1 GSDYSAMAIDPSD
14 DCTFWYTNEY
24 LSSNGAFNW
33 NTRIASFKL
42 PGCPASAGNDFS
54 ISAIP
59 TSLSLVQGTSGSI
72 SISTAVTSGT
82 AGTVSLAVSGV
93 PSGASA
99 SLNPGS
105 VTAANSATLNVNTG
119 SAAAGTYTLTVTG
132 TEGSVTHT
140 TTVQLTVTA
149 PGPNFTISASPSSLS
164 LVQGASGSSTI
175 DRKSVV
181 LGEESSPSGSG
192 NP

>member
-1 GSDYSAMAIDPSD
+1 
-14 DCTFWYTNEY
+14 
-24 LSSNGAFNW
+24 
-33 NTRIASFKL
+33 
-42 PGCPASAGNDFS
+42 
-54 ISAIP
+54 
-59 TSLSLVQGTSGSI
+59 
-72 SISTAVTSGT
+72 GT

-164 LVQGASGSSTI
+164 LVQGASGRRKKSTTEVGRGCAI
-175 DRKSVV
+175 IRSLSGAQSAASASVTPTSV
-181 LGEESSPSGSG
+181 T
-192 NP
+192 

>member
-1 GSDYSAMAIDPSD
+1 
-14 DCTFWYTNEY
+14 WYTNEY
-24 LSSNGAFNW
+24 LSSNGGFNW
-33 NTRIASFKL
+33 QTRIASFKL

-54 ISAIP
+54 ISASP
-59 TSLSLVQGTSGSI
+59 TSLSLVQGTSGST
-72 SISTAVTSGT
+72 SISTGVTSGT

-105 VTAANSATLNVNTG
+105 VSAASSATLNVSAG

-149 PGPNFTISASPSSLS
+149 PGPNFTISASPSSVS

-175 DRKSVV
+175 STTVVRSAGPMTQSKPGSRSVPKANATPTSITP
-181 LGEESSPSGSG
+181 GH
-192 NP
+192 